1 MLNDFTDKGEIK
13 INDGL
18 YKLATWLREARPHL
32 QSESEPDR
40 GFSQGNTLKEKSNIY
55 PFMVDRK

>member
-1 MLNDFTDKGEIK
+1 MPQARVTDELL
-13 INDGL
+13 GL

-32 QSESEPDR
+32 PSESGQEK
-40 GFSQGNTLKEKSNIY
+40 GFNEGNALKEKSNVY